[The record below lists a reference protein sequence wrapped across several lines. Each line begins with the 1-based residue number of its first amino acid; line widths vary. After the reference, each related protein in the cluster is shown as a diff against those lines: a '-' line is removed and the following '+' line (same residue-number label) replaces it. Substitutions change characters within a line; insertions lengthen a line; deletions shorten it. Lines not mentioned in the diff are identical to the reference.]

1 MNTSVLSS
9 LNAGLL
15 RAMQKDEHVYLLGE
29 DILDPYGGAFKV
41 TKGCSSAFPERVLA
55 APISEAGL
63 AGVSAGMA
71 LRGLR
76 PVLEIM
82 FGDFIT
88 LTADQLVNHISKF
101 HWMYDHSVRLPM
113 VIRAPMG
120 GRRGYG
126 PTHSQTLEKLFIGIP
141 GLTLI
146 APLNLTG
153 ENDAQQPGGLLEDVI
168 LRTEEPVLFIEN
180 KLQYLLPV
188 YQPQDLPE
196 LDWLV
201 EQPVKNASMN
211 TPTYLVRVSG
221 APAARVSLTAY
232 GYMAE
237 LARQAMLKLAYED
250 EIFVELVIPTR
261 LAPFDIT
268 ALADSIKRTGRLVTV
283 EEGNL
288 TGGWGAEVMARA
300 LEEVGGR
307 LRAAV
312 RVAARDLPVA
322 AAPSLENEIL
332 PDVEDIVQAV
342 RKVVG
347 RNE

>member
-1 MNTSVLSS
+1 MNTTVLSS

-15 RAMQKDEHVYLLGE
+15 RALQKDEHVYLLGE

-126 PTHSQTLEKLFIGIP
+126 PTHSQTLDKLFIGIP
-141 GLTLI
+141 RLTLI
-146 APLNLTG
+146 APLTLTG

>member
-1 MNTSVLSS
+1 MSS
-9 LNAGLL
+9 GVTPIHL
-15 RAMQKDEHVYLLGE
+15 RA
-29 DILDPYGGAFKV
+29 
-41 TKGCSSAFPERVLA
+41 CSFRRTRSRSLVWA
-55 APISEAGL
+55 A
-63 AGVSAGMA
+63 
-71 LRGLR
+71 
-76 PVLEIM
+76 
-82 FGDFIT
+82 D
-88 LTADQLVNHISKF
+88 
-101 HWMYDHSVRLPM
+101 
-113 VIRAPMG
+113 
-120 GRRGYG
+120 
-126 PTHSQTLEKLFIGIP
+126 
-141 GLTLI
+141 
-146 APLNLTG
+146 
-153 ENDAQQPGGLLEDVI
+153 
-168 LRTEEPVLFIEN
+168 
-180 KLQYLLPV
+180 
-188 YQPQDLPE
+188 
-196 LDWLV
+196 
-201 EQPVKNASMN
+201 
-211 TPTYLVRVSG
+211 G